1 MTKEDFYDLIRTNL
15 RNEIK
20 ELAALLTLLALTM
33 SMGLLAPDDDKD
45 KATKNRFRFIQKTID
60 RFLSELLFFYNPGEM
75 TQTLSGGIPAIGI
88 FKDISKFMG
97 HFTEEITGLDLS
109 NPDRSMEEVRK
120 NAQPIKNAMKLFPI
134 SKSFVNYFAIFD
146 EDFAK
151 EFDVT
156 IPKNN
161 SF

>member
-1 MTKEDFYDLIRTNL
+1 
-15 RNEIK
+15 
-20 ELAALLTLLALTM
+20 
-33 SMGLLAPDDDKD
+33 
-45 KATKNRFRFIQKTID
+45 
-60 RFLSELLFFYNPGEM
+60 
-75 TQTLSGGIPAIGI
+75 
-88 FKDISKFMG
+88 
-97 HFTEEITGLDLS
+97 
-109 NPDRSMEEVRK
+109 
-120 NAQPIKNAMKLFPI
+120 LFPI